1 MSDATDRPTHIVAGG
16 GPAGCS
22 PASRL
27 SEIPDDIADIYAHR
41 AMTNTASFCPA
52 LQASL
57 GRHADVADASIMPRA
72 ARANAN
78 LPFIIIAERVPDLV
92 PRRL

>member
-1 MSDATDRPTHIVAGG
+1 MSDATDCPTHLVAGRG
-16 GPAGCS
+16 SAGCGL
-22 PASRL
+22 ASRV
-27 SEIPDDIADIYAHR
+27 SEIPDDIADICAHR
-41 AMTNTASFCPA
+41 AMTNAASFCPA

-57 GRHADVADASIMPRA
+57 GRHADVADASIIPRA

-78 LPFIIIAERVPDLV
+78 LPFIMIGERVPDLV